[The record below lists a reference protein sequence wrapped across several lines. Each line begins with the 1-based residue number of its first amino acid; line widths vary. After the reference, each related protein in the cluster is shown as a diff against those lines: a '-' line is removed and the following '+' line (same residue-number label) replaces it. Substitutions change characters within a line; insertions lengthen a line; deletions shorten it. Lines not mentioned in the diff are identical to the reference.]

1 MGNSHRVDG
10 RAPVHGFYASSSWIE
25 GAAVRQLEAVAA
37 ISGVCAVAGM
47 PDLHPGKFGPVGC
60 AILADHIHPAFVGS
74 DAGCGMA
81 LFALDIASRRL
92 RIDKAADRLRDVAK
106 PYDGDIAGELA
117 MHGLAPSDFDAALGT
132 IGGGNH
138 FCELQAVEEVF
149 DPNCGI
155 DRDRAYL
162 LVHSGSRGLGHQLL
176 ERQVADGLR
185 PLATDSA
192 AGQAYLQAHDHAL
205 RWASR
210 NRQVIAQRAAAAL
223 RCEADP
229 VCECS
234 HNCVVHRADGVLHR
248 KGAAPSDQGLVVVP
262 GSRGALSYLVAPLAT
277 APKEALWSIAHG
289 AGRKFDRSSMMG
301 RVGATRSDRERLAR
315 NPFGGSVI
323 CEDRALLVEEAPEAY
338 KPIAGVIGDLEAFGL
353 ARVVA
358 SFRPLVTVKKIA
370 NERPRRE
377 DRR

>member
-10 RAPVHGFYASSSWIE
+10 RAPVHGFYSSSSWIE
-25 GAAVRQLEAVAA
+25 GAAVRQLETVADLD
-37 ISGVCAVAGM
+37 GVRAVAGL

-60 AILADHIHPAFVGS
+60 AILADHIHPAFVGA

-81 LFALDIASRRL
+81 LFALDLAARRI
-92 RIDKAADRLRDVAK
+92 RVDKAADRLRDIAK

-117 MHGLAPSDFDAALGT
+117 THELASSDFDASLGT

-138 FCELQAVEEVF
+138 FCELQAVEQVF
-149 DPNCGI
+149 DATCGI

-162 LVHSGSRGLGHQLL
+162 LVHSGSRGLGHALL
-176 ERQVADGLR
+176 ERHVADGLK
-185 PLATDSA
+185 PLAPDSA
-192 AGQAYLQAHDHAL
+192 DGQAYLAAHDHAL
-205 RWASR
+205 RWAR
-210 NRQVIAQRAAAAL
+210 LNRGVIARRAAAAL

-234 HNCVVHRADGVLHR
+234 HNCVVHRREGVLHR

-289 AGRKFDRSSMMG
+289 AGRKFDRSSMIG
-301 RVGATRSDRERLAR
+301 RVGATKSDRERLAR
-315 NPFGGSVI
+315 NPFGGRVI
-323 CEDRALLVEEAPEAY
+323 CEDRALLAEEAPEAY
-338 KPIAGVIGDLEAFGL
+338 KPISGVIADLESFGL

-370 NERPRRE
+370 TERRHKE

>member
-10 RAPVHGFYASSSWIE
+10 RAPVHGFYSSSSWIE
-25 GAAVRQLEAVAA
+25 GAAARQLETVAD
-37 ISGVCAVAGM
+37 ICGVRAVAGM

-81 LFALDIASRRL
+81 LYQLDLASRRI
-92 RIDKAADRLRDVAK
+92 RVDKAADRLGDVAT
-106 PYDGDIAGELA
+106 PYDGDIVGELA
-117 MHGLAPSDFDAALGT
+117 AHQLAPSDFDASLGT

-149 DPNCGI
+149 DPSCGI
-155 DRDRAYL
+155 DRDRAHL
-162 LVHSGSRGLGHQLL
+162 LVHSGSRGLGHALL
-176 ERQVADGLR
+176 ERHVAEGLN
-185 PLATDSA
+185 PLAPDSE
-192 AGQAYLQAHDHAL
+192 AGHAYLAAHDHAL
-205 RWASR
+205 RWASL
-210 NRQVIAQRAAAAL
+210 NRQVIAQRAATAL
-223 RCEADP
+223 RGEADP
-229 VCECS
+229 VCACS
-234 HNCVVHRADGVLHR
+234 HNCIEHRTDGVLHR

-262 GSRGALSYLVAPLAT
+262 GSRGALSYLVAPLAS

-289 AGRKFDRSSMMG
+289 AGRKFDRSSMIG

-315 NPFGGSVI
+315 NPFGGRVI
-323 CEDRALLVEEAPEAY
+323 CEDRALLAEEAPEAY
-338 KPIAGVIGDLEAFGL
+338 KPIAGVIADLEAFGL

-370 NERPRRE
+370 VQRPRRE

>member
-10 RAPVHGFYASSSWIE
+10 RAPVHGFYSSSSWIE
-25 GAAVRQLEAVAA
+25 GAAVRQLETVAD
-37 ISGVCAVAGM
+37 IDGVRAVAGM

-81 LFALDIASRRL
+81 LYQLDLATRRV
-92 RIDKAADRLRDVAK
+92 RIDKAADRLREVAT
-106 PYDGDIAGELA
+106 PHDGDIAGELA
-117 MHGLAPSDFDAALGT
+117 AQSLAPSDFDASLGT

-149 DPNCGI
+149 DPSCGV
-155 DRDRAYL
+155 DRDRAHL
-162 LVHSGSRGLGHQLL
+162 LVHSGSRGLGHALL
-176 ERQVADGLR
+176 EQHVADGLR
-185 PLATDSA
+185 PLAPDSE
-192 AGQAYLQAHDHAL
+192 AGQAYLAAHDHAL
-205 RWASR
+205 RWAAL
-210 NRQVIAQRAAAAL
+210 NRHVVARRAATAL

-234 HNCVVHRADGVLHR
+234 HNCVEHRADGVLHR

-277 APKEALWSIAHG
+277 APQEALSSIAHG
-289 AGRKFDRSSMMG
+289 AGRKFDRSSMIG
-301 RVGATRSDRERLAR
+301 RVGATKSDRERLAR
-315 NPFGGSVI
+315 NPFGGRVI
-323 CEDRALLVEEAPEAY
+323 CEDRALLAEEAPEAY
-338 KPIAGVIGDLEAFGL
+338 KPIGGVIADLAAFGL

-370 NERPRRE
+370 VERPRKE

>member
-10 RAPVHGFYASSSWIE
+10 RAPVHGFYSSSSWIE
-25 GAAVRQLEAVAA
+25 GAAVRQLETVAD
-37 ISGVCAVAGM
+37 IDGVRAVAGL

-60 AILADHIHPAFVGS
+60 AILADRIHPAFVGA

-81 LFALDIASRRL
+81 LYQLDLASRRI
-92 RIDKAADRLRDVAK
+92 RIDKAADRLRDIAK
-106 PYDGDIAGELA
+106 PYVGDIAGELA
-117 MHGLAPSDFDAALGT
+117 SHGLASSDFDTSLGT

-138 FCELQAVEEVF
+138 FCELQAVEQVF
-149 DPNCGI
+149 DATCGI
-155 DRDRAYL
+155 DRDRAFL
-162 LVHSGSRGLGHQLL
+162 LVHSGSRGLGHALL
-176 ERQVADGLR
+176 ERQVTDGLK
-185 PLATDSA
+185 PLAPDSA
-192 AGQAYLQAHDHAL
+192 DGQAYLAAHDHAL
-205 RWASR
+205 RWAR
-210 NRQVIAQRAAAAL
+210 LNRGLIARRAASAL

-234 HNCVVHRADGVLHR
+234 HNCVVHRREGVLHR
-248 KGAAPSDQGLVVVP
+248 KGAAPSDHGLVVVP

-289 AGRKFDRSSMMG
+289 AGRKFDRSSMIG
-301 RVGATRSDRERLAR
+301 RVGATKSDRERLAR
-315 NPFGGSVI
+315 NPFGGRVI
-323 CEDRALLVEEAPEAY
+323 CEDRALLAEEAPEAY
-338 KPIAGVIGDLEAFGL
+338 KPIAGVIADLEAFGL

-370 NERPRRE
+370 TERRPKE

>member
-10 RAPVHGFYASSSWIE
+10 RAPVHGFYSSSSWIE
-25 GAAVRQLEAVAA
+25 GAAARQLETVAD
-37 ISGVCAVAGM
+37 ICGVRAVAGM

-81 LFALDIASRRL
+81 LFALDLASRRI
-92 RIDKAADRLRDVAK
+92 RVDKAADRLRDVAT
-106 PYDGDIAGELA
+106 PYDGDIVGELA
-117 MHGLAPSDFDAALGT
+117 AHQLAPSDFDASLGT

-149 DPNCGI
+149 DPSCGI
-155 DRDRAYL
+155 DRDRAHL
-162 LVHSGSRGLGHQLL
+162 LVHSGSRGLGHALL
-176 ERQVADGLR
+176 ERHVAEGLN
-185 PLATDSA
+185 PLAPDSE
-192 AGQAYLQAHDHAL
+192 AGHAYLAAHDHAL
-205 RWASR
+205 RWASL
-210 NRQVIAQRAAAAL
+210 NRQVIAQRAATAL
-223 RCEADP
+223 RGEADP
-229 VCECS
+229 VRACS
-234 HNCVVHRADGVLHR
+234 HNCIEHRTDGVLHR

-262 GSRGALSYLVAPLAT
+262 GSRGALSYLVAPLAS

-289 AGRKFDRSSMMG
+289 AGRKFDRSSMIG

-315 NPFGGSVI
+315 NPFGGRVI
-323 CEDRALLVEEAPEAY
+323 CEDRALLAEEAPEAY
-338 KPIAGVIGDLEAFGL
+338 KPIAGVIADLEAFGL

-370 NERPRRE
+370 VQRPRRE

>member
-1 MGNSHRVDG
+1 MGNSHRVGG
-10 RAPVHGFYASSSWIE
+10 RAPVHGYYSSSSWIE

-37 ISGVCAVAGM
+37 ISGVRAVAGM

-81 LFALDIASRRL
+81 LFALDIAARRI

-106 PYDGDIAGELA
+106 PGDCDLASELA
-117 MHGLAPSDFDAALGT
+117 TRGLATSDFDAALGT

-149 DPNCGI
+149 DPSWGL
-155 DRDRAYL
+155 DRDRAHL

-176 ERQVADGLR
+176 ERQAADGLR
-185 PLATDSA
+185 PLTPDSE
-192 AGQAYLQAHDHAL
+192 AGQAYLAAHDHAL
-205 RWASR
+205 RWASL
-210 NRQVIAQRAAAAL
+210 NRRIIARRAATAL

-234 HNCVVHRADGVLHR
+234 HNCVEHRADGVLHR
-248 KGAAPSDQGLVVVP
+248 KGAAPADQGLVVVP

-277 APKEALWSIAHG
+277 APQEALSSIAHG
-289 AGRKFDRSSMMG
+289 AGRKFDRGSMMG
-301 RVGATRSDRERLAR
+301 RVGATKSDRERLAR
-315 NPFGGSVI
+315 NPFGGRVI

-338 KPIAGVIGDLEAFGL
+338 KPIGGVIADLEAFGL

-370 NERPRRE
+370 VARPRKE

>member
-10 RAPVHGFYASSSWIE
+10 RAPVHGFYSSSSWIE
-25 GAAVRQLEAVAA
+25 GAAVRQLETVAD
-37 ISGVCAVAGM
+37 ICGVRAVAGM

-81 LFALDIASRRL
+81 LFALDVAARRI
-92 RIDKAADRLRDVAK
+92 RVDKAADRLRDVAK
-106 PYDGDIAGELA
+106 PHDGDIAGELA
-117 MHGLAPSDFDAALGT
+117 AHEIAPSDFDAALGT

-149 DPNCGI
+149 DPSFGI
-155 DRDRAYL
+155 DRDRAHL
-162 LVHSGSRGLGHQLL
+162 LVHSGSRGLGHALL
-176 ERQVADGLR
+176 ERQLAEGLR
-185 PLATDSA
+185 PLAPDSE
-192 AGQAYLQAHDHAL
+192 AGQAYLAAHDRAL
-205 RWASR
+205 RWAAL
-210 NRQVIAQRAAAAL
+210 NRQMIAQRAATAL
-223 RCEADP
+223 RCAADP
-229 VCECS
+229 VCACS
-234 HNCVVHRADGVLHR
+234 HNCVEHRGDGVLHR

-277 APKEALWSIAHG
+277 APKEALDSIAHG
-289 AGRKFDRSSMMG
+289 AGRKFDRASMVG
-301 RVGATRSDRERLAR
+301 RVGSTRSDRERLAR
-315 NPFGGSVI
+315 NPFGGRVI

-338 KPIAGVIGDLEAFGL
+338 KPIAGVIADLESFGL

-370 NERPRRE
+370 LERPRKE

>member
-10 RAPVHGFYASSSWIE
+10 RAPVHGFYSSSSWIE
-25 GAAVRQLEAVAA
+25 GAAVRQLETVAD
-37 ISGVCAVAGM
+37 IGGVRAVAGM

-81 LFALDIASRRL
+81 LFALDVAVRRI
-92 RIDKAADRLRDVAK
+92 RVDKAADRLRDVAK

-117 MHGLAPSDFDAALGT
+117 GRGLAPSDFDASLGT

-138 FCELQAVEEVF
+138 FCELQAVNEVF
-149 DPNCGI
+149 DASSGI

-176 ERQVADGLR
+176 ERQMADGLR
-185 PLATDSA
+185 PLAPDGE
-192 AGQAYLQAHDHAL
+192 AGQAYLRAHDHAL
-205 RWASR
+205 RWASL
-210 NRQVIAQRAAAAL
+210 NRQVIARRAASAL
-223 RCEADP
+223 RCETDL

-234 HNCVVHRADGVLHR
+234 HNCVEHRTDGVLHR
-248 KGAAPSDQGLVVVP
+248 KGVAPSDRGLVVVP

-277 APKEALWSIAHG
+277 APKEALESIAHG
-289 AGRKFDRSSMMG
+289 AGRKFDRASMIG
-301 RVGATRSDRERLAR
+301 RVGATKSDRERLAR
-315 NPFGGSVI
+315 NPFGGRVI

-338 KPIAGVIGDLEAFGL
+338 KPIGGVIADLEAFGI

-370 NERPRRE
+370 VERPRRE

>member
-10 RAPVHGFYASSSWIE
+10 RAPVHGFYTSSYWIE
-25 GAAVRQLEAVAA
+25 GAAVRQLETVAD
-37 ISGVCAVAGM
+37 IPGVRAVAGL

-60 AILADHIHPAFVGS
+60 AILADQIHPAFVGS

-81 LFALDIASRRL
+81 LYQLDLASRRI
-92 RIDKAADRLRDVAK
+92 RVDKAADRLRDIAK
-106 PYDGDIAGELA
+106 PYDGDIASELIA
-117 MHGLAPSDFDAALGT
+117 HELPSSDFDAALGT

-149 DPNCGI
+149 DPSCGI

-162 LVHSGSRGLGHQLL
+162 LVHSGSRGLGHALL
-176 ERQVADGLR
+176 ERHVADGLK
-185 PLATDSA
+185 PLAPDTE
-192 AGQAYLQAHDHAL
+192 AGQAYLAAHDHAL
-205 RWASR
+205 RWASL
-210 NRQVIAQRAAAAL
+210 NRAIIARRAATAL
-223 RCEADP
+223 RCEAVS
-229 VCECS
+229 VCACS
-234 HNCVVHRADGVLHR
+234 HNCIAHRAEGMLHR

-277 APKEALWSIAHG
+277 APQEALWSIAHG
-289 AGRKFDRSSMMG
+289 AGRKFDRSSMIG
-301 RVGATRSDRERLAR
+301 RVGATKSDRERLSR
-315 NPFGGSVI
+315 NPFGGRVI
-323 CEDRALLVEEAPEAY
+323 CEDRALLAEEAPEAY
-338 KPIAGVIGDLEAFGL
+338 KPIAGVIADLEAFGL

-370 NERPRRE
+370 TIRPRKE

>member
-10 RAPVHGFYASSSWIE
+10 RAPVHGYYSSSSWIE
-25 GAAVRQLEAVAA
+25 GAAMRQLEAVAD
-37 ISGVCAVAGM
+37 IPGVRAVAGM

-81 LFALDIASRRL
+81 LFALDIAARRI
-92 RIDKAADRLRDVAK
+92 RIDKAADRLRDVAT
-106 PYDGDIAGELA
+106 PYDGDIASELA
-117 MHGLAPSDFDAALGT
+117 SGGLAPSDFDAALGT

-138 FCELQAVEEVF
+138 FCELQALEEVF
-149 DPNCGI
+149 DASCGL

-185 PLATDSA
+185 PLAPDSED
-192 AGQAYLQAHDHAL
+192 GRTYLAAHDHAL
-205 RWASR
+205 RWASL
-210 NRQVIAQRAAAAL
+210 NRRIIARRAATAL

-234 HNCVVHRADGVLHR
+234 HNCVAHRADGVLHR
-248 KGAAPSDQGLVVVP
+248 KGAAPSDQGVVVVP

-277 APKEALWSIAHG
+277 APNEALASIAHG
-289 AGRKFDRSSMMG
+289 AGRKFDRASMIG
-301 RVGATRSDRERLAR
+301 RVGTTKSDRERLAR
-315 NPFGGSVI
+315 NPFGGRVI
-323 CEDRALLVEEAPEAY
+323 CEDRALLAEEAPEAY
-338 KPIAGVIGDLEAFGL
+338 KPIGGVIADLEAFGL

-370 NERPRRE
+370 ITRPRKE

>member
-25 GAAVRQLEAVAA
+25 GAAVRQLETVADTC
-37 ISGVCAVAGM
+37 GVRAVAGM

-60 AILADHIHPAFVGS
+60 AILADHIHPALVGS

-81 LFALDIASRRL
+81 LFALDIAARRI
-92 RIDKAADRLRDVAK
+92 RVDKAADRLRDVAK

-117 MHGLAPSDFDAALGT
+117 SLGLAPSEFDASLGT

-138 FCELQAVEEVF
+138 FCELQAVNEVF
-149 DPNCGI
+149 DASFGI
-155 DRDRAYL
+155 DRERAYL
-162 LVHSGSRGLGHQLL
+162 LMHSGSRGLGHQLL
-176 ERQVADGLR
+176 ERQMANGLR
-185 PLATDSA
+185 PLAPDGE
-192 AGQAYLQAHDHAL
+192 AGQSYLRAHDHAL
-205 RWASR
+205 HWASL
-210 NRQVIAQRAAAAL
+210 NRRVIARRAASAL
-223 RCEADP
+223 RCEADL

-234 HNCVVHRADGVLHR
+234 HNCVEHRDDGVLHR

-262 GSRGALSYLVAPLAT
+262 GSRGALSYLVAPLPT

-289 AGRKFDRSSMMG
+289 AGRKFDRASMIG
-301 RVGATRSDRERLAR
+301 RVGATRSDRDRLAR
-315 NPFGGSVI
+315 NPFGGRVI

-338 KPIAGVIGDLEAFGL
+338 KPIGGVIADLEAFGL

-358 SFRPLVTVKKIA
+358 TFRPLVTVKKIA
-370 NERPRRE
+370 VTRPRRE

>member
-10 RAPVHGFYASSSWIE
+10 RAPVHGFYSSSSWIE
-25 GAAVRQLEAVAA
+25 GAAVRQLETVADLD
-37 ISGVCAVAGM
+37 GVRAVAGL

-81 LFALDIASRRL
+81 LYQLDLASRRI
-92 RIDKAADRLRDVAK
+92 RVDKAADRLRDVAK

-117 MHGLAPSDFDAALGT
+117 ARDLAPSDLDASLGT

-138 FCELQAVEEVF
+138 FCELQAVEQVF
-149 DPNCGI
+149 DETAGI
-155 DRDRAYL
+155 DRDRAFL
-162 LVHSGSRGLGHQLL
+162 LVHSGSRGLGHALL
-176 ERQVADGLR
+176 ERHVADGLK
-185 PLATDSA
+185 PLAPDSA
-192 AGQAYLQAHDHAL
+192 EGQSYLAAHDHAL
-205 RWASR
+205 RWAR
-210 NRQVIAQRAAAAL
+210 LNRDVIARRAASAL
-223 RCEADP
+223 RCEANP

-234 HNCVVHRADGVLHR
+234 HNCVVHRSEGVLHR

-289 AGRKFDRSSMMG
+289 AGRKFDRSSMIG
-301 RVGATRSDRERLAR
+301 RVGATKSDRERLAR
-315 NPFGGSVI
+315 NPFGGRVI
-323 CEDRALLVEEAPEAY
+323 CEDRALLAEEAPEAY
-338 KPIAGVIGDLEAFGL
+338 KPIAGVIADLEAFGL

-370 NERPRRE
+370 TERRHKE